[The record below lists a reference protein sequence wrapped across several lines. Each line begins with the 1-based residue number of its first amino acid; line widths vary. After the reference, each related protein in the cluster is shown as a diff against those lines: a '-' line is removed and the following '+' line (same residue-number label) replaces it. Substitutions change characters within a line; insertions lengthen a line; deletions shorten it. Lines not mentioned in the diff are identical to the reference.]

1 MAQKVR
7 GRTITNELQYTDA
20 VELTG
25 YFNVS
30 LSGTWDAIVTAQR
43 SFDKG
48 NTWFDVKIW
57 TENVQE
63 YGFEPEKGV
72 YYRFGVKTAEFN
84 TGSIVIRAS
93 Q

>member
-1 MAQKVR
+1 MAQKLR
-7 GRTITNELQYTDA
+7 ERTVTNELQYTDA
-20 VELTG
+20 VEFTG

-48 NTWFDVKIW
+48 NTWFDVKTW
-57 TENVQE
+57 TDNVQE
-63 YGFEPEKGV
+63 YGFEPEKGI
-72 YYRFGVKTAEFN
+72 YYRLGVKTGEFSSGN
-84 TGSIVIRAS
+84 IVIRVS